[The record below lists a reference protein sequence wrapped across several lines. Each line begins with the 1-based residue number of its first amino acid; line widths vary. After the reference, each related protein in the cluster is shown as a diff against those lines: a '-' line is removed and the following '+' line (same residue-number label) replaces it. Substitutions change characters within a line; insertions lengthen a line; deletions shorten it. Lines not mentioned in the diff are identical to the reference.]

1 MAHIL
6 LSLFSSSLFIFGVVV
21 CRSSEIPSGCGWRFS
36 SFLVGLLRFSLL
48 LVGLRSA
55 KLRIQYFFLPLCCS
69 VAMIVLPFFAV
80 VRRSS
85 MHSSKWQL
93 GIILIVFSVEG
104 LQWHHID
111 WAQLRAVVPLNIIL
125 CY

>member
-1 MAHIL
+1 
-6 LSLFSSSLFIFGVVV
+6 
-21 CRSSEIPSGCGWRFS
+21 
-36 SFLVGLLRFSLL
+36 
-48 LVGLRSA
+48 
-55 KLRIQYFFLPLCCS
+55 
-69 VAMIVLPFFAV
+69 MIVLPFFAV